1 MSLVLHSTRPCE
13 RFEEMGGGVAGVLL
27 SSRTTSCETTAQ
39 TLRPSISPAP
49 RPRRWLRSQTCHK
62 QHSRVRTLHA
72 LSCVLQLRKL
82 TCLSLATVPA
92 SPLWSAAAP
101 GIVLA
106 LLQPPQHLALSDLLT
121 QLGRKLSDA
130 TIGVVYHRLQVSL
143 PVVLPEDGDDA
154 LTSSAGQEDLSLSTS
169 SLCPESPSEHLER
182 ARWLTVLRSVSAALL

>member
-1 MSLVLHSTRPCE
+1 MQVLSRSESRLDAMSLVLHSTRPCE
-13 RFEEMGGGVAGVLL
+13 RFEEMGGGVARVLL

-92 SPLWSAAAP
+92 SPLGP
-101 GIVLA
+101 
-106 LLQPPQHLALSDLLT
+106 LLPQASSSPSSSRPSISLS
-121 QLGRKLSDA
+121 QISSPSSDA
-130 TIGVVYHRLQVSL
+130 SSRTRPSASSTIDSRSRC
-143 PVVLPEDGDDA
+143 P
-154 LTSSAGQEDLSLSTS
+154 SSCRKTATT
-169 SLCPESPSEHLER
+169 P
-182 ARWLTVLRSVSAALL
+182 